1 MQTLFRQC
9 LMALLLSPMAF
20 SQLRIESSFSG
31 QLKVA
36 GARDYTRLRAQITD
50 LGQRDVVAEVA
61 IGPLGSFEFS
71 AAPTGVYMLRIMNLQ
86 GEVVHAQ
93 SVTLPYHGV
102 MTVEFGAGENAPAR
116 MPVSLAR
123 LQHKVPKKALKAFE
137 KSREAWRAGDMAAA
151 QVEIEKAL
159 ALDPLYFE
167 AANDLGVIHLKAN
180 RFEQAYEMFRRAAAI
195 DESDAQ
201 VEANLAYALL
211 ALKRFPEAEEAARTV
226 VRVDALSG
234 KGRYLLAVSLLE
246 QRKSA
251 KEVLFHLTQAKE
263 NFEPARKLLQKL
275 EAQMAGR

>member
-1 MQTLFRQC
+1 MQTLLRKC

-20 SQLRIESSFSG
+20 SQMRIESSFSG

-36 GARDYTRLRAQITD
+36 GARDFTRLRAQITD
-50 LGQRDVVAEVA
+50 LGQRDVAAEVA

-71 AAPTGVYMLRIMNLQ
+71 AAPTGVYLLRIMNLQ

-93 SVTLPYHGV
+93 SVTLPYHGI

-137 KSREAWRAGDMAAA
+137 KGQEAWKAGDLVAA
-151 QVEIEKAL
+151 QVDIEKAL
-159 ALDPLYFE
+159 AIDPLYFE
-167 AANDLGVIHLKAN
+167 AANDLGVIHLKAG
-180 RFEQAYEMFRRAAAI
+180 RFDQAYELFRRAAAI

-226 VRVDALSG
+226 VRVDGLSG

-246 QRKSA
+246 QRKSP
-251 KEVLFHLTQAKE
+251 KEVLFHLTRAQE
-263 NFEPARKLLQKL
+263 SFEPARKLLKKL
-275 EAQMAGR
+275 EAQLAGR